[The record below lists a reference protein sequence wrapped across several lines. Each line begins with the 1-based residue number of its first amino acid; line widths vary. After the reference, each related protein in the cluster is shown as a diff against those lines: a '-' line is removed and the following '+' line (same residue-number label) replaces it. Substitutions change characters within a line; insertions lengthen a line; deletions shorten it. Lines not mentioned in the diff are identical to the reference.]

1 MASSRDPLASDPVG
15 PADPFSPDAV
25 DPETAQLNAAIEQV
39 LAQTTPIHH
48 QRPADLR
55 AARERGEGVW
65 GPVVTVPQA
74 KSRTIPGPAGAI
86 PLRVIA
92 PETPRGVYL
101 HFHGGG
107 WTLGAAHHADVANLR
122 LAEACGLAVVSV
134 DYRLAPEH
142 PYPAGPDDCEAAAL
156 WLVENA
162 RREFGSERLA
172 IGGESAGAHLA
183 VVTLLRLRDRHGFRG
198 FRAAQLLAGAYDLS
212 LTPSAR
218 RWGERNLILSTPI
231 IDWFTDQFVGPE
243 LRRHPDVS
251 PLYADLTGM
260 PPALLTVGTQ
270 DPLLDDSLFLAARW
284 RAAGGRAELAV
295 WPGGVHAFNAFP
307 IPLAERANRRIVA
320 FLAGA
325 LAD

>member
-1 MASSRDPLASDPVG
+1 VEAPSDPFA
-15 PADPFSPDAV
+15 PAAIE
-25 DPETAQLNAAIEQV
+25 PETAKLNAVIEQV

-74 KSRTIPGPAGAI
+74 KTRTIPGPAGAV
-86 PLRVIA
+86 PVRVIA
-92 PETPRGVYL
+92 PDAPRGVYL

-107 WTLGAAHHADVANLR
+107 WTLGAAHHVDVPNLR

-142 PYPAGPDDCEAAAL
+142 PYPAAPDDCEAAAL
-156 WLVENA
+156 WLVEHA
-162 RREFGSERLA
+162 RSEFGCDWLA

-183 VVTLLRLRDRHGFRG
+183 VVTLLRLRDRHGFLG

-218 RWGERNLILSTPI
+218 RWGDRNLILSTPI
-231 IDWFTDQFVGPE
+231 IEWFTDHFVGPE

-251 PLYADLTGM
+251 PLYADLGGL
-260 PPALLTVGTQ
+260 PPAILTVGTA
-270 DPLLDDSLFLAARW
+270 DPLLDDSQFLAARW
-284 RAAGGRAELAV
+284 RAAGNRAELAV
-295 WPGGVHAFNAFP
+295 WPGGVHGFNAFP
-307 IPLAERANRRIVA
+307 IPLAQRANQRIFE
-320 FLAGA
+320 FLREEMAG
-325 LAD
+325 